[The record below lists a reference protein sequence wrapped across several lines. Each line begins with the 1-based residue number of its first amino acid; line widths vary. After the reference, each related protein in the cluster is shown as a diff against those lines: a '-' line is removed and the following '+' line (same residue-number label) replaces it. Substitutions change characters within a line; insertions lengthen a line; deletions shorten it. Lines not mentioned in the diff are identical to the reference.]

1 MSTPDSNDVFEAK
14 LTQALETMQECQ
26 KSKNVESCYTCPEC
40 VGCEIRTKY
49 VRSVYESMS
58 KGETGGF
65 DF

>member
-1 MSTPDSNDVFEAK
+1 MSMPDNNDIFETK
-14 LTQALETMQECQ
+14 LDDAMGILQECQ
-26 KSKNVESCYTCPEC
+26 KRHEIESCYACSEC
-40 VGCEIRTKY
+40 IGCEIRTKY